1 MGINHPYIIVRW
13 WVEGPLLVDLVDLLL
28 QIIDNPEF
36 EGGGLYCR
44 HVLNFP
50 NPNVFQD
57 EKNGPRN
64 KSLFVQCDPPQL

>member
-1 MGINHPYIIVRW
+1 M
-13 WVEGPLLVDLVDLLL
+13 DLLL
-28 QIIDNPEF
+28 QIIDDPEF

-64 KSLFVQCDPPQL
+64 KSLFVQCDPPPVISWFISPSNYSCKYHKP